1 MTPIAM
7 SMKQEMGSSYP
18 TAPQGCVAVPQEHV
32 RLGEVV
38 ATPCG
43 TRVEVQVR
51 LAGEWGAEIPMLA
64 GV

>member
-1 MTPIAM
+1 
-7 SMKQEMGSSYP
+7 MGSSYP